1 MAFHLFIQPQTVL
14 TLKNMTPALPQHT
27 QFTNIFPSTPHRSS
41 HVCGGVSSRTTNSTD
56 PLLARRSANYH
67 PNIWDYEFVE
77 SLTSDYKNETC
88 TNRAQKL
95 KENVSCMFD
104 GASGLPYSLKLIDTI
119 QRLGLDYHFHDEI
132 KSAIDKIYINSKDY
146 KYDLTIEAL
155 KFRLFRQHGYEISQ
169 GVLKSFIEEAKANR
183 GGVQDFE
190 GLLNLYEAS
199 FYAYEGEEI
208 LNEARQV
215 TSKHL
220 KNCLKERNDNRSS
233 MSIFLE
239 KEISHSLGL
248 PLLCRVP
255 RMEVRQ
261 YINMYEMKQDMNP
274 TLLEFAKLD
283 FNMVQAT
290 YREDLKYVS
299 RFFFFFFFF
308 SLLQLECFLWSIG
321 LNSEPKSGNVRRRI
335 TKIAYLLTVIDDVYD
350 VYGSL
355 DELKLFTEAVE
366 RYIQIIEWSPYHSA
380 RVDSNDQQRCMQNDI
395 CYFYRWDI
403 NTVDNL
409 PHYMRICFFALYN
422 TVNETGYENL
432 RNNLNLDVT
441 PYLKK
446 SWDNICKAFLVEAAW
461 YYSGYIPTLEEYTN
475 NAWISVGGP
484 LLSIHAYCQLGDHEN
499 ISKEALEYMNK
510 NQSDLMH
517 WSSMIFRL
525 ANDLATSKS
534 ELERGDAATSVQCYM
549 HETGVSESVAREHM
563 QHLISASWEKINTS
577 LPSSQGVF
585 SSSFINTVQNVA
597 RMGQY
602 TYQFGDGHGIPN
614 REAKDRIMSIIVKPI
629 RV

>member
-14 TLKNMTPALPQHT
+14 TLKNLTPALPQHT
-27 QFTNIFPSTPHRSS
+27 QPSNIVPSTPHRSS
-41 HVCGGVSSRTTNSTD
+41 HVRHGVSSRTTNSTD
-56 PLLARRSANYH
+56 PLLARRSADYH

-77 SLTSDYKNETC
+77 SLASEYNYKNEIC
-88 TNRAQKL
+88 TGRAEKL

-132 KSAIDKIYINSKDY
+132 KSAIEKIYINCKDY
-146 KYDLTIEAL
+146 KSDLTIEAL

-169 GVLKSFIEEAKANR
+169 GVLKSFVEEANANR
-183 GGVQDFE
+183 GGVKDFE
-190 GLLNLYEAS
+190 GLLSLYEAS
-199 FYAYEGEEI
+199 FYAYKGEEI
-208 LNEARQV
+208 LNEARKV

-220 KNCLKERNDNRSS
+220 KNCLKERNDNRSR

-239 KEISHSLGL
+239 KVISHSLGL

-261 YINMYEMKQDMNP
+261 HINMYEMKQDINA

-290 YREDLKYVS
+290 YHEDLKYVS
-299 RFFFFFFFF
+299 RWWRDLALDEPLGFARNR
-308 SLLQLECFLWSIG
+308 LVECFLWSIG
-321 LNSEPKSGNVRRRI
+321 LNSEPKYRNVRRQI
-335 TKIAYLLTVIDDVYD
+335 TKIGYLLTVIDDVYD

-355 DELKLFTEAVE
+355 DELKLFTKAVE
-366 RYIQIIEWSPYHSA
+366 
-380 RVDSNDQQRCMQNDI
+380 
-395 CYFYRWDI
+395 RWDI
-403 NTVDNL
+403 NKVNNL
-409 PHYMRICFFALYN
+409 PHYMKICFFALYN

-432 RNNLNLDVT
+432 RNNINLDVM

-446 SWDNICKAFLVEAAW
+446 SWGNICKAFLVEATW

-499 ISKEALEYMNK
+499 ITKEALEHMNK
-510 NQSDLMH
+510 NQSDLIR
-517 WSSMIFRL
+517 WSSMIFRF
-525 ANDLATSKS
+525 ANDLATSKN

-549 HETGVSESVAREHM
+549 HETGVSESVAREYM

-577 LPSSQGVF
+577 LPSSQRVF

>member
-14 TLKNMTPALPQHT
+14 TLKNLTPALPQHT
-27 QFTNIFPSTPHRSS
+27 QPSNIVPSTPHRSS
-41 HVCGGVSSRTTNSTD
+41 HVRHGVSSRTTNSTD
-56 PLLARRSANYH
+56 PLLARRSADYH

-77 SLTSDYKNETC
+77 SLASEYNYKNEIC
-88 TNRAQKL
+88 TGRAEKL

-132 KSAIDKIYINSKDY
+132 KSAIEKIYINCKDY
-146 KYDLTIEAL
+146 KSDLTIEAL

-169 GVLKSFIEEAKANR
+169 GVLKSFVEEANANR
-183 GGVQDFE
+183 GGVKDFE
-190 GLLNLYEAS
+190 GLLSLYEAS
-199 FYAYEGEEI
+199 FYAYKGEEI
-208 LNEARQV
+208 LNEARKV

-220 KNCLKERNDNRSS
+220 KNCLKERNDNRSR

-239 KEISHSLGL
+239 KVISHSLGL

-261 YINMYEMKQDMNP
+261 HINMYEMKQDINA

-290 YREDLKYVS
+290 YHEDLKYVS
-299 RFFFFFFFF
+299 R
-308 SLLQLECFLWSIG
+308 
-321 LNSEPKSGNVRRRI
+321 
-335 TKIAYLLTVIDDVYD
+335 
-350 VYGSL
+350 
-355 DELKLFTEAVE
+355 
-366 RYIQIIEWSPYHSA
+366 
-380 RVDSNDQQRCMQNDI
+380 
-395 CYFYRWDI
+395 WDI
-403 NTVDNL
+403 NKVNNL
-409 PHYMRICFFALYN
+409 PHYMKICFFALYN

-432 RNNLNLDVT
+432 RNNINLDVM

-446 SWDNICKAFLVEAAW
+446 SVRYTCLCISTLWGNICKAFLVEATW

-499 ISKEALEYMNK
+499 ITKEALEHMNK
-510 NQSDLMH
+510 NQSDLIR
-517 WSSMIFRL
+517 WSSMIFRF
-525 ANDLATSKS
+525 ANDLATSKN

-549 HETGVSESVAREHM
+549 HETGVSESVAREYM

-577 LPSSQGVF
+577 LPSSQRVF